1 MNNMKNILSTII
13 MGAALTMGMTGCM
26 DDFDAPN
33 VSDFQKEIS
42 VAEVT
47 GTQRSIGALK
57 MQYCSNNGK
66 IERPSNFTFSR
77 NTSNWETLIE
87 EDIYIEGVIC
97 ANDGEW
103 GALYQSLYVRNIN
116 GSEDDC
122 ILVGVK
128 NTCLYPFYPVGQRV
142 RINLK
147 GLYIGAYSRSS
158 KIGYPYFTSSGNHNL
173 GPIPMEIFA
182 KHIQLIGTPDP
193 TCAECQLVSRD
204 AAWLRA
210 SANKTAANYPNLATV
225 EGTFTL
231 KYIDDK
237 SAVPMVPDSISTSTL
252 APDAFEDAGYG
263 VSVQL
268 DLGNGSNMLVRTSTG
283 NELSHIVITRDQ
295 KVQLSGVL
303 DYDSYTEKWQLHLRD
318 TTDFKI
324 LN

>member
-1 MNNMKNILSTII
+1 MN
-13 MGAALTMGMTGCM
+13 
-26 DDFDAPN
+26 DFDEPN
-33 VSDFQKEIS
+33 LSKFQSEIS
-42 VAEVT
+42 AAEVT
-47 GTQRSIGALK
+47 GTQKNIRELK
-57 MQYCSNNGK
+57 LQYCSNNGA
-66 IERPSNFTFSR
+66 IERPSSFTFSR

-87 EDIYIEGVIC
+87 EDIFIEGVIC

-128 NTCLYPFYPVGQRV
+128 NTCLYPFYAVGQRV

-147 GLYIGAYSRSS
+147 GLYIGAYSRSP

-182 KHIQLIGTPDP
+182 KHVQLIGAPDP
-193 TCAECQLVSRD
+193 NCAECKEINRD

-210 SANKTAANYPNLATV
+210 SANKNASNYPNLATV
-225 EGTFTL
+225 EGVFTL
-231 KYIDDK
+231 KYINDN
-237 SAVPMVPDSISTSTL
+237 SAVPMVPDTVNVSTL

-263 VSVQL
+263 VSIQL

-283 NELSHIVITRDQ
+283 NELSHIKITRDQ
-295 KVQLSGVL
+295 RVRLSGVL
-303 DYDSYTEKWQLHLRD
+303 DYDSYTDKWQLLLRD
-318 TTDFKI
+318 TADFKI